1 MMGDENDRAGLSNRG
16 GLDGSVRDEVGVISE
31 EVEAEDITVEG

>member
-1 MMGDENDRAGLSNRG
+1 MVGDEDDRAGLKRR

-31 EVEAEDITVEG
+31 EDEAEDITVEG

>member
-1 MMGDENDRAGLSNRG
+1 MVGDENNRAELLKRR

-31 EVEAEDITVEG
+31 EAAEDITVEG